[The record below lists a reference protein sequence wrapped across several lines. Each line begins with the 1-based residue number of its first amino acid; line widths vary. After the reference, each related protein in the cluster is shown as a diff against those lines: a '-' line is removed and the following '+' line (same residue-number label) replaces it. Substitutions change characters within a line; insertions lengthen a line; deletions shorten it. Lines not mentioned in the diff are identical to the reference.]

1 MIEYRSCNSPF
12 RPLFLGRTKGGFEE
26 GKTLLS
32 ERIFIG
38 VAWPYA
44 NGPLHLGHLAG
55 CYLSADIF
63 ARYHRAKGN
72 DVLMVSG
79 SDSHGTPI
87 TVRAEAEGVTPEDI
101 LNRYHPQFLDSWDKL
116 GITFDLF
123 TTTHTENHQEIVH
136 TLFKDFLEKGY
147 LYEQS
152 MLLAYCVDCQ
162 RFLPDR
168 YVNGTCPHCGFE
180 RARGDQCDSCG
191 RTLDPQDLVQPRCAI
206 SDSEPE
212 FRESEHYFLKLSA
225 FEKPL
230 LEWVNK
236 QTHWR
241 PNVLNFTRRFLES
254 GLKDRAITRDLTWGV
269 PIPLEGYDDK
279 RIYVWFEAVTGYL
292 SAAVEWAEQHGDGK
306 GWEAFWKDPDTKAY
320 YFIGKDN
327 IPFHTIIWPA
337 MLMAYGGLNLPYD
350 VPANEFLSLEDR
362 KFSTSENWAVW
373 LPDYLSRYEP
383 DPIRY
388 LLSINMPES
397 GDTNFSWAEYVRR
410 NNDELVATF
419 GNLVNRVLSFT
430 YKNFEGNVPPA
441 GPLGDLE
448 QELLRSAHEVM
459 TGVDQ
464 DLHACHFKAA
474 IARAFSLA
482 QQVNR
487 YLDTRAPW
495 RSIKTDRDEAAATL
509 HTAIKVINCLK
520 MLVYPFLPFSAQRIH
535 EYLGLDGTVESLSWD
550 FDQLIDAI
558 KPGNPLC
565 EPSPLY
571 TKLDPQVVDDEVQ
584 RLGASVA

>member
-1 MIEYRSCNSPF
+1 
-12 RPLFLGRTKGGFEE
+12 
-26 GKTLLS
+26 LS

-72 DVLMVSG
+72 EVLMVSG

-101 LNRYHPQFLDSWDKL
+101 LNRYHPQFLDSWNKL

-152 MLLAYCVDCQ
+152 MLLAYCADCQ

-180 RARGDQCDSCG
+180 RARGDQCDNCG
-191 RTLDPQDLVQPRCAI
+191 RTLDPQDLVHPRCVI

-225 FEKPL
+225 FEQPL

-241 PNVLNFTRRFLES
+241 PNVLNFTRRFLEG

-292 SAAVEWAEQHGDGK
+292 SAAVEWAKQNGDGK
-306 GWEAFWKDPDTKAY
+306 DWEAFWKDPDTKSY

-337 MLMAYGGLNLPYD
+337 MLMAYGDLNLPYD

-383 DPIRY
+383 DPLRY

-448 QELLRSAHEVM
+448 QELLQSAREVM

-464 DLHACHFKAA
+464 DLHDCHFKAA

-495 RSIKTDRDEAAATL
+495 RSIKTDRNEAAATL

-520 MLVYPFLPFSAQRIH
+520 MLLYPFLPFSAQRIH
-535 EYLGLDGTVESLSWD
+535 GFLGLDGTVENLSWD

-558 KPGNPLC
+558 EAGNPLR